1 MLNDT
6 IIESFLAKLFEAR
19 SFHAMIVTMFLI
31 FYGTSALP
39 KKGKLPRT
47 YMLIINSFVVRIFVL
62 SLIVYKI
69 SDKYMPSK
77 AIFSLI
83 ISSAFILIFDSS
95 SALENNEKK
104 KQIEKFS
111 SEPIPKVASY
121 PSCKNKP
128 IAGKDVQQ
136 FFKDSD
142 TGKCQF
148 IYSIP
153 KYHKKYCTE
162 IDSNLQRFC
171 ENIPDPLDDEE
182 VDGCY
187 KLEPD
192 ENDVCRFTYKKK

>member
-95 SALENNEKK
+95 SAL
-104 KQIEKFS
+104 
-111 SEPIPKVASY
+111 
-121 PSCKNKP
+121 
-128 IAGKDVQQ
+128 
-136 FFKDSD
+136 
-142 TGKCQF
+142 
-148 IYSIP
+148 
-153 KYHKKYCTE
+153 
-162 IDSNLQRFC
+162 
-171 ENIPDPLDDEE
+171 
-182 VDGCY
+182 
-187 KLEPD
+187 
-192 ENDVCRFTYKKK
+192 